1 MERQDVS
8 TLWYTK
14 PAAEWE
20 EALPLGN
27 GRLGAMIAGNLRE
40 ERIQVNEET
49 IWYGGWEDR
58 LNPDARE
65 NLPKLRELVR
75 QGRISEAEHLIRLAF
90 ISGPDGQRGY
100 QTLGDI
106 EMKYLN
112 DPSQEECTAYRR
124 ELDLDRAVCR
134 VQYENAKKE
143 AFERTCFI
151 SRPADCMVLHLR
163 APKGKVSVEVMLNRA
178 KYFDRTGK
186 VNDHTIYLSGNLG
199 KNALEFAM
207 CLSAKAKGGRVY
219 TMGHTLVVEGADEAV
234 LYFGADSTFRYASA
248 DVASW
253 EPRVQE
259 VLAEKI
265 TEKLERAMA
274 REYGELLAE
283 HEKDYREFY
292 DRVALSLPEK
302 EENAALP
309 TDERLQRIIS
319 GGTDEGLA
327 KLLFDY
333 GRYLLIGC
341 SRPGDLPATLQGIW
355 NKDFM
360 APWDSKYTINI
371 NTEMNYWPAEVCAL
385 PECHTALFD
394 LIGRM
399 REHGRSIA
407 RRMYDC
413 RGLMAHHNTDLY
425 GDCAPQDNWI
435 PATIWTMGAAWLCT
449 HLWMHYSYTQDLEF
463 LKWAYPVMAEAA
475 LFFVD
480 FLEEK
485 DGYLVTNPSLSPEN
499 VYILPNGEQGCCCMG
514 ATMDLEILR
523 ELFTGCKKA
532 AEILGDAVDEAEIPD
547 VSDMRK
553 LQKEINAALEKLPPI
568 RIDSTGRVMEWME
581 EYEEAEP
588 GHRHVSQLY
597 GLYPSDQISMDKT
610 PELAAAAA
618 ETLRVRLANG
628 GGHTGWS
635 RAWIIN
641 FYAKLWDGEKAW
653 ENICQMLAK
662 STYAN
667 LFDRHPPFQID
678 GNFGVTAA
686 IAQMLVQSR
695 EQEVILLPA
704 LPKAWEQ
711 GTVKGLRLVGNAG
724 IALAWKDGR
733 LLQCRVTA
741 DQAYEGEIVYGS
753 VRRTV
758 KLKAG
763 ETIVLDER
771 LQEIEE

>member
-1 MERQDVS
+1 MS

-75 QGRISEAEHLIRLAF
+75 QGRISEAERLIRLAF

-207 CLSAKAKGGRVY
+207 CLSAKATGGRVY
-219 TMGHTLVVEGADEAV
+219 TMGHTLVIEEADEAV
-234 LYFGADSTFRYASA
+234 LYFGADSTFRYAKEE
-248 DVASW
+248 VAAW
-253 EPRVQE
+253 EPRVQD

-265 TEKLERAMA
+265 TEKLERAIA
-274 REYGELLAE
+274 QEYGDLLAE
-283 HEKDYREFY
+283 HEKDYRSFY
-292 DRVALSLPEK
+292 GRVALSLPEK

-309 TDERLQRIIS
+309 TDERLQKMIH

-333 GRYLLIGC
+333 GRYLLIEC

-394 LIGRM
+394 LIERM

-407 RRMYDC
+407 RRMYGC
-413 RGLMAHHNTDLY
+413 RGFMAHHNTDIY

-435 PATIWTMGAAWLCT
+435 PATIWVMGAAWLCT

-463 LKWAYPVMAEAA
+463 LKQAYPVMAEAA

-499 VYILPNGEQGCCCMG
+499 VYILPSGEQGCCCMG
-514 ATMDLEILR
+514 ATMDMEILR

-532 AEILGDAVDEAEIPD
+532 AELLGDAVDAVEIPD
-547 VSDMRK
+547 VSDVRE
-553 LQKEINAALEKLPPI
+553 LQNEINAALEKLPPI

-581 EYEEAEP
+581 EYKEAEP

-597 GLYPSDQISMDKT
+597 GLYPSDQITMDGT
-610 PELAAAAA
+610 PELTAAAA

-641 FYAKLWDGEKAW
+641 FYAKLWDGGKAW
-653 ENICQMLAK
+653 ENICQMLTK

-695 EQEVILLPA
+695 EHKIILLPA
-704 LPKAWEQ
+704 LPKAWDHGE
-711 GTVKGLRLVGNAG
+711 VNGLRLVGNAS
-724 IALAWKDGR
+724 IALAWENGKMTR
-733 LLQCRVTA
+733 CAVTA
-741 DQAYEGEIVYGS
+741 DQAYEGEVVYGEM
-753 VRRTV
+753 RCTV
-758 KLKAG
+758 KLKKG
-763 ETIVLDER
+763 ETAVLDEMLR
-771 LQEIEE
+771 VQA

>member
-1 MERQDVS
+1 MS

-49 IWYGGWEDR
+49 IWYGGWEDC

-253 EPRVQE
+253 EPRVQD

-302 EENAALP
+302 EENAVLP

-407 RRMYDC
+407 RRMYGC
-413 RGLMAHHNTDLY
+413 RGFMAHHNTDLY

-724 IALAWKDGR
+724 IALAWKNGR

-758 KLKAG
+758 KLEAG
-763 ETIVLDER
+763 ETMVLDER

>member
-1 MERQDVS
+1 MS

-20 EALPLGN
+20 KALPLGN

-75 QGRISEAEHLIRLAF
+75 QGRISEAERLIRLAF

-253 EPRVQE
+253 EPRVQD

-302 EENAALP
+302 EENAVLP

-407 RRMYDC
+407 RRMYGC
-413 RGLMAHHNTDLY
+413 RGFMAHHNTDLY

-641 FYAKLWDGEKAW
+641 FYAKLWEGEKAW

-695 EQEVILLPA
+695 EHKIILLPA
-704 LPKAWEQ
+704 LPKAWDHGE
-711 GTVKGLRLVGNAG
+711 VNGLRLVGNAS
-724 IALAWKDGR
+724 IALAWKNGKLTR
-733 LLQCRVTA
+733 CAVTA
-741 DQAYEGEIVYGS
+741 DQAYEGEVVYGEM
-753 VRRTV
+753 RQAV
-758 KLKAG
+758 KLEKG
-763 ETIVLDER
+763 ETVMLDAVLQLLES
-771 LQEIEE
+771 

>member
-1 MERQDVS
+1 MS

-265 TEKLERAMA
+265 TEKLECAMA
-274 REYGELLAE
+274 REYGGLLAE

-499 VYILPNGEQGCCCMG
+499 VYILPSGEQGCCCMG

>member
-1 MERQDVS
+1 MS

-253 EPRVQE
+253 EPRVQD

-302 EENAALP
+302 EENAVLP

-407 RRMYDC
+407 RRMYGC
-413 RGLMAHHNTDLY
+413 RGFMAHHNTDLY

-641 FYAKLWDGEKAW
+641 FYAKLWDGEKTW

-724 IALAWKDGR
+724 IALAWKNGR

-758 KLKAG
+758 KLEAG
-763 ETIVLDER
+763 ETMVLDER

>member
-1 MERQDVS
+1 MQD
-8 TLWYTK
+8 
-14 PAAEWE
+14 
-20 EALPLGN
+20 
-27 GRLGAMIAGNLRE
+27 
-40 ERIQVNEET
+40 
-49 IWYGGWEDR
+49 
-58 LNPDARE
+58 
-65 NLPKLRELVR
+65 
-75 QGRISEAEHLIRLAF
+75 
-90 ISGPDGQRGY
+90 
-100 QTLGDI
+100 
-106 EMKYLN
+106 
-112 DPSQEECTAYRR
+112 
-124 ELDLDRAVCR
+124 
-134 VQYENAKKE
+134 
-143 AFERTCFI
+143 
-151 SRPADCMVLHLR
+151 
-163 APKGKVSVEVMLNRA
+163 
-178 KYFDRTGK
+178 
-186 VNDHTIYLSGNLG
+186 
-199 KNALEFAM
+199 
-207 CLSAKAKGGRVY
+207 
-219 TMGHTLVVEGADEAV
+219 
-234 LYFGADSTFRYASA
+234 
-248 DVASW
+248 
-253 EPRVQE
+253 

-407 RRMYDC
+407 RRMYGC

-499 VYILPNGEQGCCCMG
+499 VYILPSGEQGCCCMG

-568 RIDSTGRVMEWME
+568 RINSTGRVMEWME

-695 EQEVILLPA
+695 EHKIILLPA
-704 LPKAWEQ
+704 LPKAWDHGE
-711 GTVKGLRLVGNAG
+711 VNGLRLVGNAS

-741 DQAYEGEIVYGS
+741 DQAYKGEIVYGS

>member
-1 MERQDVS
+1 MS

-75 QGRISEAEHLIRLAF
+75 QGRISEAERLIRLAF

-207 CLSAKAKGGRVY
+207 CLSAKATGGRVY
-219 TMGHTLVVEGADEAV
+219 TMGHTLVIEEADEAV
-234 LYFGADSTFRYASA
+234 LYFGADSTFRYAKEEA
-248 DVASW
+248 AAW
-253 EPRVQE
+253 EPRVQD
-259 VLAEKI
+259 VLAEEI
-265 TEKLERAMA
+265 TEKLERAIA
-274 REYGELLAE
+274 QEYGDLLAE
-283 HEKDYREFY
+283 HEK
-292 DRVALSLPEK
+292 
-302 EENAALP
+302 AALP
-309 TDERLQRIIS
+309 TDERLQKMTH

-333 GRYLLIGC
+333 GRYLLIEC

-394 LIGRM
+394 LIERM

-407 RRMYDC
+407 RRMYGC
-413 RGLMAHHNTDLY
+413 RGFMAHHNTDIY

-435 PATIWTMGAAWLCT
+435 PATIWVMGAAWLCT

-463 LKWAYPVMAEAA
+463 LKQAYPVMAEAA

-499 VYILPNGEQGCCCMG
+499 VYILPSGEQGCCCMG
-514 ATMDLEILR
+514 ATMDMEILR

-532 AEILGDAVDEAEIPD
+532 AELLGDAVDAVEIPD
-547 VSDMRK
+547 VSDVRE
-553 LQKEINAALEKLPPI
+553 LQNEINAALEKLPPI

-581 EYEEAEP
+581 EYKEAEP

-597 GLYPSDQISMDKT
+597 GLYPSDQITMDGT

-695 EQEVILLPA
+695 EHKIILLPA
-704 LPKAWEQ
+704 LPKAWDHGE
-711 GTVKGLRLVGNAG
+711 VNGLRLVGNAS
-724 IALAWKDGR
+724 IALAWENGKLTR
-733 LLQCRVTA
+733 CAVTA
-741 DQAYEGEIVYGS
+741 DQAYEGEVVYGEMCQA
-753 VRRTV
+753 V
-758 KLKAG
+758 KLEKG
-763 ETIVLDER
+763 ETVMLDAVLQLLES
-771 LQEIEE
+771 

>member
-1 MERQDVS
+1 MS

-27 GRLGAMIAGNLRE
+27 GRLGAMITGNLRE

-65 NLPKLRELVR
+65 SLPKLRELVR
-75 QGRISEAEHLIRLAF
+75 QGRISEAERLIRLAF

-112 DPSQEECTAYRR
+112 DPSQEECTAYHR

-207 CLSAKAKGGRVY
+207 CLSAKATGGRVY
-219 TMGHTLVVEGADEAV
+219 TMGHTLVIEEADEAV
-234 LYFGADSTFRYASA
+234 LYFGADSTFRYAKEE
-248 DVASW
+248 VAAW
-253 EPRVQE
+253 EPRVQD

-265 TEKLERAMA
+265 TEKLERAIA
-274 REYGELLAE
+274 QEYGDLLAE
-283 HEKDYREFY
+283 HEKDYRSFY
-292 DRVALSLPEK
+292 GRVALSLPEK

-309 TDERLQRIIS
+309 TDERLQKMIH

-333 GRYLLIGC
+333 GRYLLIEC

-394 LIGRM
+394 LIERM

-407 RRMYDC
+407 RRMYGC
-413 RGLMAHHNTDLY
+413 RGFMAHHNTDIY

-435 PATIWTMGAAWLCT
+435 PATIWVMGAAWLCT

-463 LKWAYPVMAEAA
+463 LKQAYPVMAEAA

-499 VYILPNGEQGCCCMG
+499 VYILPSGEQGCCCMG
-514 ATMDLEILR
+514 ATMDMEILR

-532 AEILGDAVDEAEIPD
+532 AELLGDAVDAVEIPD
-547 VSDMRK
+547 VSDVRE
-553 LQKEINAALEKLPPI
+553 LQNEINAALEKLPPI

-581 EYEEAEP
+581 EYKEAEP

-597 GLYPSDQISMDKT
+597 GLYPSDQITMDGT

-641 FYAKLWDGEKAW
+641 FYAKLWDGGKAW
-653 ENICQMLAK
+653 ENICQMLTK

-695 EQEVILLPA
+695 EHKIILLPA
-704 LPKAWEQ
+704 LPKAWDHGE
-711 GTVKGLRLVGNAG
+711 VNGLRLVGNAS
-724 IALAWKDGR
+724 IALAWENGKLTR
-733 LLQCRVTA
+733 CAVTA
-741 DQAYEGEIVYGS
+741 DQAYEGEVVYGEM
-753 VRRTV
+753 RCTV
-758 KLKAG
+758 KLKKG
-763 ETIVLDER
+763 ETVMLDAVLQLLES
-771 LQEIEE
+771 

>member
-1 MERQDVS
+1 MQD
-8 TLWYTK
+8 
-14 PAAEWE
+14 
-20 EALPLGN
+20 
-27 GRLGAMIAGNLRE
+27 
-40 ERIQVNEET
+40 
-49 IWYGGWEDR
+49 
-58 LNPDARE
+58 
-65 NLPKLRELVR
+65 
-75 QGRISEAEHLIRLAF
+75 
-90 ISGPDGQRGY
+90 
-100 QTLGDI
+100 
-106 EMKYLN
+106 
-112 DPSQEECTAYRR
+112 
-124 ELDLDRAVCR
+124 
-134 VQYENAKKE
+134 
-143 AFERTCFI
+143 
-151 SRPADCMVLHLR
+151 
-163 APKGKVSVEVMLNRA
+163 
-178 KYFDRTGK
+178 
-186 VNDHTIYLSGNLG
+186 
-199 KNALEFAM
+199 
-207 CLSAKAKGGRVY
+207 
-219 TMGHTLVVEGADEAV
+219 
-234 LYFGADSTFRYASA
+234 
-248 DVASW
+248 
-253 EPRVQE
+253 

-407 RRMYDC
+407 RRMYGC
-413 RGLMAHHNTDLY
+413 RGFMAHHNTDLY

-711 GTVKGLRLVGNAG
+711 GTVKGLRLVGNAS

-741 DQAYEGEIVYGS
+741 DQAYKGEIVYGS

>member
-1 MERQDVS
+1 MS

-65 NLPKLRELVR
+65 NLPKLRQLIRE
-75 QGRISEAEHLIRLAF
+75 GRISEAEHLIRLAF

-106 EMKYLN
+106 EMKYGN
-112 DPSQEECTAYRR
+112 DPSPEECTAYRR

-143 AFERTCFI
+143 TFERTCFI

-163 APKGKVSVEVMLNRA
+163 APKGKVSVEVMLDRA

-253 EPRVQE
+253 EPRVQD

-407 RRMYDC
+407 RRMYGC
-413 RGLMAHHNTDLY
+413 RGFMAHHNTDLY

-532 AEILGDAVDEAEIPD
+532 AEILGDAVDEAVIPD

-695 EQEVILLPA
+695 EHKIILLPA
-704 LPKAWEQ
+704 LPKAWDHGE
-711 GTVKGLRLVGNAG
+711 VNGLRLVGNAS
-724 IALAWKDGR
+724 IALAWKNGKLTR
-733 LLQCRVTA
+733 CAVTA
-741 DQAYEGEIVYGS
+741 DQAYEGEVVYGEM
-753 VRRTV
+753 RQAV
-758 KLKAG
+758 KLEKG
-763 ETIVLDER
+763 ETVMLDAVLQLLES
-771 LQEIEE
+771 

>member
-1 MERQDVS
+1 MS

-207 CLSAKAKGGRVY
+207 CLSAKATGGRVY
-219 TMGHTLVVEGADEAV
+219 TMGHTLVIEEADEAV
-234 LYFGADSTFRYASA
+234 LYFGADSTFRYAKEE
-248 DVASW
+248 VAAW
-253 EPRVQE
+253 EPRVQD

-274 REYGELLAE
+274 QEYGDLLAE
-283 HEKDYREFY
+283 HEKDYRSFY
-292 DRVALSLPEK
+292 GRVALSLPEK
-302 EENAALP
+302 EKNAALP
-309 TDERLQRIIS
+309 TDERLQKMIH

-333 GRYLLIGC
+333 GRYLLIEC

-394 LIGRM
+394 LIERM

-407 RRMYDC
+407 RRMYGC
-413 RGLMAHHNTDLY
+413 RGFMAHHNTDIY

-435 PATIWTMGAAWLCT
+435 PATIWVMGAAWLCT

-463 LKWAYPVMAEAA
+463 LKRAYPVIAEAA

-499 VYILPNGEQGCCCMG
+499 VYILPSGEQGCCCMG
-514 ATMDLEILR
+514 ATMDMEILR

-532 AEILGDAVDEAEIPD
+532 AELLGDAVDAVEIPD
-547 VSDMRK
+547 VSDARE
-553 LQKEINAALEKLPPI
+553 LQNEINAALEKLPPI

-581 EYEEAEP
+581 EYKEAEP

-597 GLYPSDQISMDKT
+597 GLYPSDQITMDGT

-641 FYAKLWDGEKAW
+641 FYAKLWDGGKAW

-695 EQEVILLPA
+695 EHKIILLPA
-704 LPKAWEQ
+704 LPKAWDHGE
-711 GTVKGLRLVGNAG
+711 VKGLRLVGNAS
-724 IALAWKDGR
+724 IALAWENGKLTR
-733 LLQCRVTA
+733 CAVTA
-741 DQAYEGEIVYGS
+741 DQAYEGEVVYEEM
-753 VRRTV
+753 RQAV
-758 KLKAG
+758 KLEKG
-763 ETIVLDER
+763 ETVMLDAVLQLLES
-771 LQEIEE
+771 

>member
-1 MERQDVS
+1 MS

-75 QGRISEAEHLIRLAF
+75 QGRISEAEHLIRLEF

-274 REYGELLAE
+274 REYGGLLAE

-407 RRMYDC
+407 RRMYGC

-499 VYILPNGEQGCCCMG
+499 VYILPSGEQGCCCMG

-695 EQEVILLPA
+695 EHKIILLPA
-704 LPKAWEQ
+704 LPKAWDHGE
-711 GTVKGLRLVGNAG
+711 VNGLRLVGNAS

-741 DQAYEGEIVYGS
+741 DQAYKGEIVYGS

>member
-1 MERQDVS
+1 MS

-274 REYGELLAE
+274 REYGGLLAE

-499 VYILPNGEQGCCCMG
+499 VYILPSGEQGCCCMG

-711 GTVKGLRLVGNAG
+711 GEVKGLRLVGNAG

-758 KLKAG
+758 KLEAG
-763 ETIVLDER
+763 ETMVLDER

>member
-1 MERQDVS
+1 MS
-8 TLWYTK
+8 ILWYTK

-65 NLPKLRELVR
+65 SLPKLRELVR
-75 QGRISEAEHLIRLAF
+75 QGRISEAERLIRLAF

-106 EMKYLN
+106 EMKYGN
-112 DPSQEECTAYRR
+112 DPSPEECTAYRR
-124 ELDLDRAVCR
+124 ELDLNRAMCR
-134 VQYENAKKE
+134 VQYENAEKE
-143 AFERTCFI
+143 TFERTCFI
-151 SRPADCMVLHLR
+151 SRPADCMVMHLR

-253 EPRVQE
+253 EPRVQD

-283 HEKDYREFY
+283 HEKDYRKFY

-394 LIGRM
+394 LIERM

-407 RRMYDC
+407 RRMYGC
-413 RGLMAHHNTDLY
+413 RGFMAHHNTDIY

-435 PATIWTMGAAWLCT
+435 PATIWVMGAAWLCT

-463 LKWAYPVMAEAA
+463 LKQAYPVMAEAA

-499 VYILPNGEQGCCCMG
+499 VYILPSGEQGCCCMG
-514 ATMDLEILR
+514 ATMDMEILR

-532 AEILGDAVDEAEIPD
+532 AELLGDAVDAVEIPD
-547 VSDMRK
+547 VSDVRE
-553 LQKEINAALEKLPPI
+553 LQNEINAALEKLPPI

-581 EYEEAEP
+581 EYKEAEP

-597 GLYPSDQISMDKT
+597 GLYPSDQITMDGT

-641 FYAKLWDGEKAW
+641 FYAKLWDGGKAW
-653 ENICQMLAK
+653 ENICQMLTK

-695 EQEVILLPA
+695 EHKIILLPA
-704 LPKAWEQ
+704 LPKAWDHGE
-711 GTVKGLRLVGNAG
+711 VNGLRLVGNAS
-724 IALAWKDGR
+724 IALAWENGKLTR
-733 LLQCRVTA
+733 CAVTA
-741 DQAYEGEIVYGS
+741 DQAYEGEVVYGEM
-753 VRRTV
+753 RQAV
-758 KLKAG
+758 KLEKG
-763 ETIVLDER
+763 ETVMLDAVL
-771 LQEIEE
+771 

>member
-1 MERQDVS
+1 
-8 TLWYTK
+8 
-14 PAAEWE
+14 
-20 EALPLGN
+20 
-27 GRLGAMIAGNLRE
+27 
-40 ERIQVNEET
+40 
-49 IWYGGWEDR
+49 
-58 LNPDARE
+58 
-65 NLPKLRELVR
+65 
-75 QGRISEAEHLIRLAF
+75 
-90 ISGPDGQRGY
+90 
-100 QTLGDI
+100 
-106 EMKYLN
+106 
-112 DPSQEECTAYRR
+112 
-124 ELDLDRAVCR
+124 
-134 VQYENAKKE
+134 
-143 AFERTCFI
+143 
-151 SRPADCMVLHLR
+151 MVLHLR

-219 TMGHTLVVEGADEAV
+219 TMGHTLVVKGADEAV
-234 LYFGADSTFRYASA
+234 LYFGADSTFRSASA

-253 EPRVQE
+253 EPRVQD

-407 RRMYDC
+407 RRMYGC
-413 RGLMAHHNTDLY
+413 RGFMAHHNTDLY

-449 HLWMHYSYTQDLEF
+449 HLWMHYSYT
-463 LKWAYPVMAEAA
+463 
-475 LFFVD
+475 
-480 FLEEK
+480 
-485 DGYLVTNPSLSPEN
+485 
-499 VYILPNGEQGCCCMG
+499 
-514 ATMDLEILR
+514 
-523 ELFTGCKKA
+523 
-532 AEILGDAVDEAEIPD
+532 
-547 VSDMRK
+547 
-553 LQKEINAALEKLPPI
+553 
-568 RIDSTGRVMEWME
+568 
-581 EYEEAEP
+581 
-588 GHRHVSQLY
+588 
-597 GLYPSDQISMDKT
+597 
-610 PELAAAAA
+610 
-618 ETLRVRLANG
+618 
-628 GGHTGWS
+628 
-635 RAWIIN
+635 
-641 FYAKLWDGEKAW
+641 
-653 ENICQMLAK
+653 
-662 STYAN
+662 
-667 LFDRHPPFQID
+667 
-678 GNFGVTAA
+678 
-686 IAQMLVQSR
+686 
-695 EQEVILLPA
+695 
-704 LPKAWEQ
+704 
-711 GTVKGLRLVGNAG
+711 
-724 IALAWKDGR
+724 
-733 LLQCRVTA
+733 
-741 DQAYEGEIVYGS
+741 
-753 VRRTV
+753 
-758 KLKAG
+758 
-763 ETIVLDER
+763 
-771 LQEIEE
+771 

>member
-1 MERQDVS
+1 MS

-711 GTVKGLRLVGNAG
+711 GEVKGLRLVGNAG

>member
-1 MERQDVS
+1 MS

-274 REYGELLAE
+274 REYGGLLAE

-449 HLWMHYSYTQDLEF
+449 HLWMHYSYTQVLEF

-499 VYILPNGEQGCCCMG
+499 VYILPSGEQGCCCMG

-711 GTVKGLRLVGNAG
+711 GEVKGLRLVGNAG

-741 DQAYEGEIVYGS
+741 DQAYKGEIVYGS

>member
-1 MERQDVS
+1 MS

-75 QGRISEAEHLIRLAF
+75 QGRISEAERLIRLAF

-207 CLSAKAKGGRVY
+207 CLSAKATGGRVY
-219 TMGHTLVVEGADEAV
+219 TMGHTLVIEEADEAV
-234 LYFGADSTFRYASA
+234 LYFGADSTFRYAKEE
-248 DVASW
+248 VAAW
-253 EPRVQE
+253 EPRVQD

-265 TEKLERAMA
+265 TEKLERAIA
-274 REYGELLAE
+274 QEYGDLLAE
-283 HEKDYREFY
+283 HEKDYRSFY
-292 DRVALSLPEK
+292 GRVALSLPEK

-309 TDERLQRIIS
+309 TDERLQKMIH

-333 GRYLLIGC
+333 GRYLLIEC

-394 LIGRM
+394 LIERM

-407 RRMYDC
+407 RRMYGC
-413 RGLMAHHNTDLY
+413 RGFMAHHNTDIY

-435 PATIWTMGAAWLCT
+435 PATIWVMGAAWLCT

-463 LKWAYPVMAEAA
+463 LKQAYPVMAEAA

-499 VYILPNGEQGCCCMG
+499 VYILPSGEQGCCCMG
-514 ATMDLEILR
+514 ATMDMEILR

-532 AEILGDAVDEAEIPD
+532 AELLGDAVDAVEIPD
-547 VSDMRK
+547 VSDVRE
-553 LQKEINAALEKLPPI
+553 LQNEINAALEKLPPI

-581 EYEEAEP
+581 EYKEAEP

-597 GLYPSDQISMDKT
+597 GLYPSDQITMDGT

-641 FYAKLWDGEKAW
+641 FYAKLWDGGKAW
-653 ENICQMLAK
+653 ENICQMLTK

-695 EQEVILLPA
+695 EHKIILLPA
-704 LPKAWEQ
+704 LPKAWDHGE
-711 GTVKGLRLVGNAG
+711 VNGLRLVGNAS
-724 IALAWKDGR
+724 IALAWKNGKLTR
-733 LLQCRVTA
+733 CAVTA
-741 DQAYEGEIVYGS
+741 DQAYEGEVVYGEM
-753 VRRTV
+753 RQAV
-758 KLKAG
+758 KLEKG
-763 ETIVLDER
+763 ETVMLDAVLQLLES
-771 LQEIEE
+771 

>member
-1 MERQDVS
+1 MS

-274 REYGELLAE
+274 REYGGLLAE

-463 LKWAYPVMAEAA
+463 LKWAYPGMAEAA

-499 VYILPNGEQGCCCMG
+499 VYILPSGEQGCCCMG

-711 GTVKGLRLVGNAG
+711 GEVKGLRLVGNAG

-741 DQAYEGEIVYGS
+741 DQAYKGEIVYGS

>member
-1 MERQDVS
+1 
-8 TLWYTK
+8 
-14 PAAEWE
+14 
-20 EALPLGN
+20 
-27 GRLGAMIAGNLRE
+27 
-40 ERIQVNEET
+40 
-49 IWYGGWEDR
+49 
-58 LNPDARE
+58 
-65 NLPKLRELVR
+65 
-75 QGRISEAEHLIRLAF
+75 
-90 ISGPDGQRGY
+90 
-100 QTLGDI
+100 
-106 EMKYLN
+106 
-112 DPSQEECTAYRR
+112 
-124 ELDLDRAVCR
+124 
-134 VQYENAKKE
+134 
-143 AFERTCFI
+143 
-151 SRPADCMVLHLR
+151 
-163 APKGKVSVEVMLNRA
+163 
-178 KYFDRTGK
+178 
-186 VNDHTIYLSGNLG
+186 
-199 KNALEFAM
+199 
-207 CLSAKAKGGRVY
+207 
-219 TMGHTLVVEGADEAV
+219 
-234 LYFGADSTFRYASA
+234 
-248 DVASW
+248 
-253 EPRVQE
+253 
-259 VLAEKI
+259 
-265 TEKLERAMA
+265 
-274 REYGELLAE
+274 
-283 HEKDYREFY
+283 
-292 DRVALSLPEK
+292 
-302 EENAALP
+302 
-309 TDERLQRIIS
+309 
-319 GGTDEGLA
+319 
-327 KLLFDY
+327 
-333 GRYLLIGC
+333 
-341 SRPGDLPATLQGIW
+341 
-355 NKDFM
+355 M

-407 RRMYDC
+407 RRMYGC

-499 VYILPNGEQGCCCMG
+499 VYILPSGEQGCCCMG

-695 EQEVILLPA
+695 EHKIILLPA
-704 LPKAWEQ
+704 LPKA
-711 GTVKGLRLVGNAG
+711 
-724 IALAWKDGR
+724 
-733 LLQCRVTA
+733 
-741 DQAYEGEIVYGS
+741 YGS

>member
-1 MERQDVS
+1 MS

-274 REYGELLAE
+274 REYGGLLAE

-413 RGLMAHHNTDLY
+413 RGLMVHHNTDLY

-499 VYILPNGEQGCCCMG
+499 VYILPSGEQGCCCMG

-711 GTVKGLRLVGNAG
+711 GEVKGLRLVGNAG

-741 DQAYEGEIVYGS
+741 DQAYKGEIVYGS

>member
-1 MERQDVS
+1 MS

-274 REYGELLAE
+274 REYGGLLAE

-499 VYILPNGEQGCCCMG
+499 VYILPSGEQGCCCMG

-635 RAWIIN
+635 RTWIIN

-711 GTVKGLRLVGNAG
+711 GEVKGLRLVGNAG

-741 DQAYEGEIVYGS
+741 DQAYKGEIVYGS

>member
-1 MERQDVS
+1 MQD
-8 TLWYTK
+8 
-14 PAAEWE
+14 
-20 EALPLGN
+20 
-27 GRLGAMIAGNLRE
+27 
-40 ERIQVNEET
+40 
-49 IWYGGWEDR
+49 
-58 LNPDARE
+58 
-65 NLPKLRELVR
+65 
-75 QGRISEAEHLIRLAF
+75 
-90 ISGPDGQRGY
+90 
-100 QTLGDI
+100 
-106 EMKYLN
+106 
-112 DPSQEECTAYRR
+112 
-124 ELDLDRAVCR
+124 
-134 VQYENAKKE
+134 
-143 AFERTCFI
+143 
-151 SRPADCMVLHLR
+151 
-163 APKGKVSVEVMLNRA
+163 
-178 KYFDRTGK
+178 
-186 VNDHTIYLSGNLG
+186 
-199 KNALEFAM
+199 
-207 CLSAKAKGGRVY
+207 
-219 TMGHTLVVEGADEAV
+219 
-234 LYFGADSTFRYASA
+234 
-248 DVASW
+248 
-253 EPRVQE
+253 

-407 RRMYDC
+407 RRMYGC

-499 VYILPNGEQGCCCMG
+499 VYILPSGEQGCCCMG

-597 GLYPSDQISMDKT
+597 GLYPSDQISMDKHQSLPPRLRKPCVYALQT
-610 PELAAAAA
+610 AAATRAGA
-618 ETLRVRLANG
+618 
-628 GGHTGWS
+628 GHGSSIFMRSCGMVKKRGRTFARCWQNPPMPIFLTATRRS
-635 RAWIIN
+635 R
-641 FYAKLWDGEKAW
+641 
-653 ENICQMLAK
+653 
-662 STYAN
+662 
-667 LFDRHPPFQID
+667 
-678 GNFGVTAA
+678 
-686 IAQMLVQSR
+686 
-695 EQEVILLPA
+695 
-704 LPKAWEQ
+704 
-711 GTVKGLRLVGNAG
+711 
-724 IALAWKDGR
+724 
-733 LLQCRVTA
+733 
-741 DQAYEGEIVYGS
+741 
-753 VRRTV
+753 
-758 KLKAG
+758 
-763 ETIVLDER
+763 
-771 LQEIEE
+771 

>member
-1 MERQDVS
+1 MS

-124 ELDLDRAVCR
+124 ELDLDHAVCR

-151 SRPADCMVLHLR
+151 SRPADCMVLHFR
-163 APKGKVSVEVMLNRA
+163 APKGKVSAEVMLNRA

-207 CLSAKAKGGRVY
+207 CLSAKATGGRVY
-219 TMGHTLVVEGADEAV
+219 TMGHTLVIEEADEAV
-234 LYFGADSTFRYASA
+234 LYFGADSTFRYAKEEA
-248 DVASW
+248 AAW
-253 EPRVQE
+253 EPRVQD

-265 TEKLERAMA
+265 TEKLERAIA
-274 REYGELLAE
+274 QEYGDLLAE
-283 HEKDYREFY
+283 HEKDYRSFY
-292 DRVALSLPEK
+292 GRVALSLPEK

-309 TDERLQRIIS
+309 TDERLQKMIH

-333 GRYLLIGC
+333 GRYLLIEC

-394 LIGRM
+394 LIERM

-407 RRMYDC
+407 RRMYGC
-413 RGLMAHHNTDLY
+413 RGFMAHHNTDIY

-435 PATIWTMGAAWLCT
+435 PATIWVMGAAWLCT

-463 LKWAYPVMAEAA
+463 LKQAYPVMAEAA

-499 VYILPNGEQGCCCMG
+499 VYILPSGEQGCCCMG
-514 ATMDLEILR
+514 ATMDMEILR

-532 AEILGDAVDEAEIPD
+532 AELLGDAVDAVEIPD
-547 VSDMRK
+547 VSDVRE
-553 LQKEINAALEKLPPI
+553 LQNEINAALEKLPPI

-581 EYEEAEP
+581 EYKEAEP

-597 GLYPSDQISMDKT
+597 GLYPSDQITVDGT

-653 ENICQMLAK
+653 ENICQMLKK

-695 EQEVILLPA
+695 EHKIILLPA
-704 LPKAWEQ
+704 LPKAWDHGE
-711 GTVKGLRLVGNAG
+711 VNGLRLVGNAS
-724 IALAWKDGR
+724 IALAWENGKLTR
-733 LLQCRVTA
+733 CTVTA
-741 DQAYEGEIVYGS
+741 DQAYEGEIVYGEM
-753 VRRTV
+753 RQAV
-758 KLKAG
+758 KLEKG
-763 ETIVLDER
+763 ETVMLDAVLQLLES
-771 LQEIEE
+771 

>member
-1 MERQDVS
+1 MS

-14 PAAEWE
+14 PAVEWE

-27 GRLGAMIAGNLRE
+27 GRLGAMFYGKTRK

-49 IWYGGWEDR
+49 IWYGGWVDR

-65 NLPKLRELVR
+65 NLPKLRELIR
-75 QGRISEAEHLIRLAF
+75 QGRISEAEHLIHLAF
-90 ISGPDGQRGY
+90 VSGPDGERGY

-106 EMKYLN
+106 ELN
-112 DPSQEECTAYRR
+112 FLHDPEQEECTAYRR

-134 VQYENAKKE
+134 VQYENAE
-143 AFERTCFI
+143 QESFERTCFI

-163 APKGKVSVEVMLNRA
+163 APKGKVSVEAMLNRA

-199 KNALEFAM
+199 KNASEFAM

-219 TMGHTLVVEGADEAV
+219 TMGHMLVVEDADEAV
-234 LYFGADSTFRYASA
+234 LYFAANSTFRYADD
-248 DVASW
+248 DVAAW
-253 EPRVQE
+253 EPRVQD

-274 REYGELLAE
+274 QEYETLLAE
-283 HEKDYREFY
+283 HEKDYRNFY
-292 DRVALSLPEK
+292 DRVSLTLPEK
-302 EENAALP
+302 EENTVLP
-309 TDERLQRIIS
+309 TDERLQKVID
-319 GGTDEGLA
+319 GGADEGLA

-333 GRYLLIGC
+333 GRYLLIEC

-394 LIGRM
+394 LIERM

-407 RRMYDC
+407 RRMYGC
-413 RGLMAHHNTDLY
+413 RGFMAHHNTDIY
-425 GDCAPQDNWI
+425 GDCAPQDDWI
-435 PATIWTMGAAWLCT
+435 PATIWVMGAAWLCT
-449 HLWMHYSYTQDLEF
+449 HLWMHYSYTQDREF
-463 LKWAYPVMAEAA
+463 LKQAYPVMAEAA

-485 DGYLVTNPSLSPEN
+485 DSYLVTNPSLSPEN
-499 VYILPNGEQGCCCMG
+499 VYILPSGEQGCCCMG
-514 ATMDLEILR
+514 ATMDMEILR

-532 AEILGDAVDEAEIPD
+532 AEILGDDVDGVEIPD
-547 VSDMRK
+547 VSDVRR
-553 LQKEINAALEKLPPI
+553 LQEEINAALEKLPPI

-597 GLYPSDQISMDKT
+597 GLYPSDQITMDKT

-653 ENICQMLAK
+653 QNICQMLAK

-695 EQEVILLPA
+695 EHKIILLPA
-704 LPKAWEQ
+704 LPKAWDHGE
-711 GTVKGLRLVGNAG
+711 VKGLRLVGNAS
-724 IALAWKDGR
+724 IALAWEDGKLTR
-733 LLQCRVTA
+733 CAITA
-741 DQAYEGEIVYGS
+741 DQAYEGEVVYGE
-753 VRRTV
+753 VRQAV
-758 KLKAG
+758 KLEKG
-763 ETIVLDER
+763 ETAVLDAA
-771 LQEIEE
+771 LQLLES

>member
-1 MERQDVS
+1 MS

-178 KYFDRTGK
+178 KYFDHTGK

-274 REYGELLAE
+274 REYGGLLAE

-407 RRMYDC
+407 RRMYGC

-499 VYILPNGEQGCCCMG
+499 VYILPSGEQGCCCMG

-711 GTVKGLRLVGNAG
+711 GEVKGLRLVGNAG

-741 DQAYEGEIVYGS
+741 DQAYKGEIVYGS

>member
-1 MERQDVS
+1 MS

-407 RRMYDC
+407 RRMYGC

-499 VYILPNGEQGCCCMG
+499 VYILPSGEQGCCCMG

-695 EQEVILLPA
+695 EHKIILLPA
-704 LPKAWEQ
+704 LPKAWDHGE
-711 GTVKGLRLVGNAG
+711 VNGLRLVGNAS

-741 DQAYEGEIVYGS
+741 DQAYKGEIVYGS

>member
-1 MERQDVS
+1 MS
-8 TLWYTK
+8 TLWYKK
-14 PAAEWE
+14 PAEVWE

-27 GRLGAMIAGNLRE
+27 GRLGGMVSGNLRE

-65 NLPKLRELVR
+65 NLPKLRQLIRE
-75 QGRISEAEHLIRLAF
+75 GRISEAEHLIRLAF

-106 EMKYLN
+106 EMKYGN
-112 DPSQEECTAYRR
+112 DPSPEECTAYRR

-134 VQYENAKKE
+134 VQYENAEKE
-143 AFERTCFI
+143 TFERTCFI

-207 CLSAKAKGGRVY
+207 CLSAKTKGGRVY

-253 EPRVQE
+253 EPRVQD

-407 RRMYDC
+407 RRMYGC
-413 RGLMAHHNTDLY
+413 RGFMAHHNTDLY

-449 HLWMHYSYTQDLEF
+449 HLWMHYFYTQDLEF

-499 VYILPNGEQGCCCMG
+499 VYILPSGEQGCCCMG

-547 VSDMRK
+547 VSDMRN

-695 EQEVILLPA
+695 EHKIILLPA
-704 LPKAWEQ
+704 LPKAWDHGE
-711 GTVKGLRLVGNAG
+711 VNGLRLVGNAS
-724 IALAWKDGR
+724 IALAWKNGKLTR
-733 LLQCRVTA
+733 CAVTA
-741 DQAYEGEIVYGS
+741 DQAYEGEVVYGEM
-753 VRRTV
+753 RQAV
-758 KLKAG
+758 KLEKG
-763 ETIVLDER
+763 ETVMLDAVLQLLES
-771 LQEIEE
+771 

>member
-1 MERQDVS
+1 MS

-207 CLSAKAKGGRVY
+207 CLSAKATGGRVY
-219 TMGHTLVVEGADEAV
+219 TMGHTLVIEEADEAV
-234 LYFGADSTFRYASA
+234 LYFGADSTFRYAKEEA
-248 DVASW
+248 AAW
-253 EPRVQE
+253 EPRVQD

-265 TEKLERAMA
+265 TEKLERAIA
-274 REYGELLAE
+274 QEYGDLLAE
-283 HEKDYREFY
+283 HEKDYRSFY
-292 DRVALSLPEK
+292 GRVALSLPEK

-309 TDERLQRIIS
+309 TDERLQKMIH

-333 GRYLLIGC
+333 GRYLLIEC

-394 LIGRM
+394 LIERM

-407 RRMYDC
+407 RRMYGC
-413 RGLMAHHNTDLY
+413 RGFMAHHNTDIY

-435 PATIWTMGAAWLCT
+435 PATIWVMGAAWLCT

-463 LKWAYPVMAEAA
+463 LKQAYPVMAEAA

-499 VYILPNGEQGCCCMG
+499 VYILPSGEQGCCCMG
-514 ATMDLEILR
+514 ATMDMEILR

-532 AEILGDAVDEAEIPD
+532 AELLGDAVDAVEIPD
-547 VSDMRK
+547 VSDVRE
-553 LQKEINAALEKLPPI
+553 LQNEINAALEKLPPI

-581 EYEEAEP
+581 EYKEAEP

-597 GLYPSDQISMDKT
+597 GLYPSDQITMDGT

-641 FYAKLWDGEKAW
+641 FYAKLWDGGKAW
-653 ENICQMLAK
+653 ENICQMLTK

-695 EQEVILLPA
+695 EHKIILLPA
-704 LPKAWEQ
+704 LPKAWDHGEAN
-711 GTVKGLRLVGNAG
+711 GLRLVGNAS
-724 IALAWKDGR
+724 IALAWENGKLTR
-733 LLQCRVTA
+733 CAVTA
-741 DQAYEGEIVYGS
+741 DQAYEGEVVYGEM
-753 VRRTV
+753 RCTV
-758 KLKAG
+758 KLKKG
-763 ETIVLDER
+763 ETVMLDAVL
-771 LQEIEE
+771 

>member
-1 MERQDVS
+1 MS

-100 QTLGDI
+100 QTLGDN

-274 REYGELLAE
+274 REYGGLLAE

-499 VYILPNGEQGCCCMG
+499 VYILPSGEQGCCCMG

-741 DQAYEGEIVYGS
+741 DQAYKGEIVYGS

>member
-1 MERQDVS
+1 MS

-14 PAAEWE
+14 PAEVWE

-27 GRLGAMIAGNLRE
+27 GRLGGMVSGNLRE

-58 LNPDARE
+58 LNPDAKE
-65 NLPKLRELVR
+65 NLPKLRQLIRE
-75 QGRISEAEHLIRLAF
+75 GRISEAEHLIRLAF

-106 EMKYLN
+106 EMKYGN
-112 DPSQEECTAYRR
+112 DPSPEECTAYRR
-124 ELDLDRAVCR
+124 ELDLNRAMCR
-134 VQYENAKKE
+134 VQYENAEKE
-143 AFERTCFI
+143 TFERTCFI
-151 SRPADCMVLHLR
+151 SRAADCMVMHLR

-253 EPRVQE
+253 EPRVQD

-292 DRVALSLPEK
+292 DRVALSLPEE

-407 RRMYDC
+407 RRMYGC
-413 RGLMAHHNTDLY
+413 RGFMAHHNTDLY

-667 LFDRHPPFQID
+667 LFARHPPFQID

-711 GTVKGLRLVGNAG
+711 GEVKGLRLVGNAG
-724 IALAWKDGR
+724 IALAWKNGR

-753 VRRTV
+753 LRRTV
-758 KLKAG
+758 ELEAG
-763 ETIVLDER
+763 ETMVLDER

>member
-1 MERQDVS
+1 MS

-407 RRMYDC
+407 RRMYGC

-499 VYILPNGEQGCCCMG
+499 VYILPSGEQGCCCMG

-667 LFDRHPPFQID
+667 LFDRHPLFQID

-695 EQEVILLPA
+695 EHKIILLPA
-704 LPKAWEQ
+704 LPKAWDHGE
-711 GTVKGLRLVGNAG
+711 VNGLRLVGNAS

-741 DQAYEGEIVYGS
+741 DQAYKGEIVYGS

>member
-1 MERQDVS
+1 
-8 TLWYTK
+8 
-14 PAAEWE
+14 
-20 EALPLGN
+20 
-27 GRLGAMIAGNLRE
+27 
-40 ERIQVNEET
+40 
-49 IWYGGWEDR
+49 
-58 LNPDARE
+58 
-65 NLPKLRELVR
+65 
-75 QGRISEAEHLIRLAF
+75 
-90 ISGPDGQRGY
+90 
-100 QTLGDI
+100 
-106 EMKYLN
+106 
-112 DPSQEECTAYRR
+112 
-124 ELDLDRAVCR
+124 
-134 VQYENAKKE
+134 
-143 AFERTCFI
+143 
-151 SRPADCMVLHLR
+151 MVLHLR

-219 TMGHTLVVEGADEAV
+219 TMGHTRVVQGADEAV
-234 LYFGADSTFRYASA
+234 LYFGADSTFRSASA

-253 EPRVQE
+253 EPRVQD

-407 RRMYDC
+407 RRMYGC
-413 RGLMAHHNTDLY
+413 RGFMAHHNTDLY

-499 VYILPNGEQGCCCMG
+499 VYILPSGEQGCCCMG

-711 GTVKGLRLVGNAG
+711 GEVKGLRLVGNAG

-741 DQAYEGEIVYGS
+741 DQAYEGEIVYGN

-758 KLKAG
+758 KLEAG
-763 ETIVLDER
+763 ETMVLDER